1 MPSWLSIR
9 PTYFCQSALS
19 HPTTL
24 APQTN
29 PFLCLSCF
37 FCFFV
42 ALHDHKAMIKTLKRK
57 VLVPL
62 LYQSGIP
69 FRSWKAGQQNVI
81 LNYHGVIAEPF
92 ARINNR
98 HVSAAQFEQD
108 LRFYH
113 KHFDVVS
120 LADIFAHPAGPGSK
134 GRPKLAV
141 TFDDGFENNLTTALP
156 LLEKYACPA
165 TIFVMSANLAEPDFL
180 NWADLVEVL
189 YASGKH
195 PRLELLGRTFV
206 QRDGS
211 YHSADAPA
219 ESIGDF
225 IKNQGKDRLAPL
237 AALKQLALADKALM
251 DRYRSSIRLMD
262 GQQLR
267 TLATSQYVEIGSH
280 SRYHFNLGR
289 VSVELAE
296 EELRTSKADLEAH
309 LQAEVSSFAYPD
321 GDYSPATLDLA
332 ARLGYPRQLSVMPK
346 EEADRQDTRVRHRF
360 SYSNSTTHASN
371 MVRLGF
377 SWRKFSF

>member
-1 MPSWLSIR
+1 
-9 PTYFCQSALS
+9 
-19 HPTTL
+19 
-24 APQTN
+24 
-29 PFLCLSCF
+29 
-37 FCFFV
+37 
-42 ALHDHKAMIKTLKRK
+42 MIKTLKRK

-180 NWADLVEVL
+180 IGFPFEDPVHFQDELPFPVHDGDHFDMGMGAGAFEQEGNPGAATMIQQARNGLV
-189 YASGKH
+189 
-195 PRLELLGRTFV
+195 
-206 QRDGS
+206 Q
-211 YHSADAPA
+211 
-219 ESIGDF
+219 
-225 IKNQGKDRLAPL
+225 
-237 AALKQLALADKALM
+237 
-251 DRYRSSIRLMD
+251 
-262 GQQLR
+262 
-267 TLATSQYVEIGSH
+267 
-280 SRYHFNLGR
+280 
-289 VSVELAE
+289 ELA
-296 EELRTSKADLEAH
+296 
-309 LQAEVSSFAYPD
+309 
-321 GDYSPATLDLA
+321 GN
-332 ARLGYPRQLSVMPK
+332 G
-346 EEADRQDTRVRHRF
+346 
-360 SYSNSTTHASN
+360 
-371 MVRLGF
+371 
-377 SWRKFSF
+377 